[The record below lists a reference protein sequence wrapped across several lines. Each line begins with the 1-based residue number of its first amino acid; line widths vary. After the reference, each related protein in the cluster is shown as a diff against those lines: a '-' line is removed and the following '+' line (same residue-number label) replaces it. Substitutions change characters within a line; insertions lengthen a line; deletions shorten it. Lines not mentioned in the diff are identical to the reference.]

1 MLISNSGG
9 TAEVVD
15 LALHLRTDG
24 VPTIGMSAHD
34 DSPLAESVSVHL
46 RLAPPD
52 ATPDEACPW
61 DLAPTTSTTLQL
73 AAGDALALAAAE
85 GRGFGPDEFAR
96 RHPGGALGAALRP
109 IGSMLR
115 FRVGA
120 AWKRFRPPPIRTAL
134 RTARE
139 ASQGRRSGA
148 LLLTDDRGVLE
159 GIMTDG
165 DLRRLL
171 LDNPEAIDGPAAE
184 SMTKSPRTLQ
194 EDQPLREAE
203 RLVRTH
209 RVDEIPSW
217 MQKDDP
223 WACSMC
229 KI

>member
-1 MLISNSGG
+1 M
-9 TAEVVD
+9 A
-15 LALHLRTDG
+15 

-115 FRVGA
+115 FRVGRGGSDSVLHTNSEPPCGPPVKPAKA
-120 AWKRFRPPPIRTAL
+120 A
-134 RTARE
+134 AR
-139 ASQGRRSGA
+139 A

-184 SMTKSPRTLQ
+184 SMTKVLARCRKTSHCEKPSDSSAPTGWMRF
-194 EDQPLREAE
+194 
-203 RLVRTH
+203 
-209 RVDEIPSW
+209 PSW
-217 MQKDDP
+217 MRKDDP